1 MSTPLSDADRELAWA
16 YALGA
21 LDDAERDDAQ
31 ARVATS
37 AAFAAEVE
45 AAQVDLELIALTA
58 TPVDPSEA
66 ARARFTQELAYDG
79 PFASLVSSLARLAD
93 VGRDKMQELARA
105 VADSAGWE
113 DGPGKGVRIFH
124 LEGGPATAGAVVG
137 FVKVPAGGEF
147 PEHTHSGEEKVLI
160 MQGTLFDS
168 FDGSV
173 AVPGDIVVRPA
184 ESTHTT
190 TAGDAEDCIYLVV
203 VFDGV
208 TVDGEHL
215 GPGDPRL

>member
-66 ARARFTQELAYDG
+66 ARAAIRRRQ
-79 PFASLVSSLARLAD
+79 ARYRRLP
-93 VGRDKMQELARA
+93 RR
-105 VADSAGWE
+105 
-113 DGPGKGVRIFH
+113 P
-124 LEGGPATAGAVVG
+124 P
-137 FVKVPAGGEF
+137 
-147 PEHTHSGEEKVLI
+147 
-160 MQGTLFDS
+160 
-168 FDGSV
+168 
-173 AVPGDIVVRPA
+173 VPGSAAHHDEPRRPR
-184 ESTHTT
+184 S
-190 TAGDAEDCIYLVV
+190 
-203 VFDGV
+203 
-208 TVDGEHL
+208 
-215 GPGDPRL
+215 